1 MPKMR
6 PWVGLAC
13 TGALLIEAEAFSI
26 SHARGPFPDRIAS
39 RSSRLSSTEP
49 MIHGAIL
56 GRVGLA
62 SHRTLQCNLDP
73 LGPNR
78 SSKENAL
85 PSRII
90 RAGNLATRSR
100 DVSLC
105 CTSQSRSEVERFLED
120 ARVRRV
126 AAWVLVALGC
136 FASREFYGV
145 IVGTF
150 IMAFI
155 GNSFVSLLEQQAA
168 LLHTFTQERTSWKL
182 PRPSRKALSIL
193 YFFCVLNLI
202 SFATIFTVPQLIS
215 SWRYLKQVII
225 SDNPYVELAES
236 IHALI
241 GTDATARLESLLT
254 GVMGT
259 FTPTLRFKYVCV
271 FNQCVCASSAKI
283 AG

>member
-1 MPKMR
+1 MR
-6 PWVGLAC
+6 LWVGLAC
-13 TGALLIEAEAFSI
+13 TGALLIEAEAFSLP
-26 SHARGPFPDRIAS
+26 HACGAFPDRIAC
-39 RSSRLSSTEP
+39 RSSRLSSSSEP
-49 MIHGAIL
+49 MRHGPIL
-56 GRVGLA
+56 GRNGLA
-62 SHRTLQCNLDP
+62 SHRTLQCSLD
-73 LGPNR
+73 LTGPSRN
-78 SSKENAL
+78 SKRPTL
-85 PSRII
+85 PSHIL
-90 RAGNLATRSR
+90 RAGYCATRNR
-100 DVSLC
+100 DVALC
-105 CTSQSRSEVERFLED
+105 CTSSSQPRSEVERFLED

-126 AAWVLVALGC
+126 AAWVFVALGC

-168 LLHTFTQERTSWKL
+168 LLHTFTQARTSWKL
-182 PRPSRKALSIL
+182 PKPSREALSIL

-202 SFATIFTVPQLIS
+202 GFATIFTVPQLIS

-254 GVMGT
+254 GVMGS
-259 FTPTLRFKYVCV
+259 FTPTLRFKYVFPPIFV
-271 FNQCVCASSAKI
+271 STLPR
-283 AG
+283 